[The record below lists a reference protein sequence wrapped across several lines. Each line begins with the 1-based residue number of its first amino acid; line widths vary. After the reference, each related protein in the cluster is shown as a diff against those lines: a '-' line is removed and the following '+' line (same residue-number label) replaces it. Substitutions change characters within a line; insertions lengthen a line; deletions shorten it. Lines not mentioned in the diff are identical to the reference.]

1 MVLPTHPPAL
11 GGIEEMKRPRGDMRA
26 CAVGDSPRR
35 LSFAPPHRVAAYPL
49 GKARADSPAAKSGE
63 FASLSDEGDFILEW
77 HFLLKRVVRAAV
89 VRISQICRDRREISW
104 QSFQREPDRSLRSR

>member
-35 LSFAPPHRVAAYPL
+35 LPSRRHI
-49 GKARADSPAAKSGE
+49 E
-63 FASLSDEGDFILEW
+63 SLLI
-77 HFLLKRVVRAAV
+77 H
-89 VRISQICRDRREISW
+89 
-104 QSFQREPDRSLRSR
+104 